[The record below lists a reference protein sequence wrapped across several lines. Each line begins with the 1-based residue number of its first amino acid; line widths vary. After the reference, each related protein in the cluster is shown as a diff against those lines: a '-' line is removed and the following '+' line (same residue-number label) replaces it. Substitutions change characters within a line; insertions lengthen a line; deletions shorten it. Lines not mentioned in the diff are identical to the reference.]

1 MAKRLPDQRL
11 SVRRSLEAHQAS
23 INFLTQEFSLDVITS
38 VAKELLQEGIFESTS
53 RAKLRFPE
61 LFETTPAQNL
71 ERAASE
77 AEVARSE
84 AAAIEKA
91 IELSDQEI
99 ATTKPATAAA
109 AEGKS
114 FLGSKKPEANG
125 VATVAGID
133 AERTKTATSIIPSLY
148 PIYMP
153 YALQHRILTSIQS
166 LLEECC
172 FNFGKRW
179 LPDIIASE
187 GWEVPEQVELTM
199 WTAKLKQHA
208 KKIPADAA
216 FKIPGKSWEEVLFG
230 THVLRHSAVH
240 RLKTSAYGLVN
251 LIEGAVLL
259 TRMLKDIPRAQRIE
273 EIRDTLKS
281 SIEEMERHKKV
292 LQEKLSSEVQSIA
305 RQRAELDALEKMSI
319 NGMVQSDTDNKFAT
333 GQWLTEC
340 LFSSRARL
348 QIESGDREASSPTK
362 SISSEEK
369 NEKPEKSGSI
379 TQQSS
384 SLWNTNVQ
392 GLPEDLEHA
401 GGASGMAQSS
411 SSPKIAA
418 KDDQNDHVDDDN
430 LLHSISC

>member
-1 MAKRLPDQRL
+1 
-11 SVRRSLEAHQAS
+11 
-23 INFLTQEFSLDVITS
+23 
-38 VAKELLQEGIFESTS
+38 
-53 RAKLRFPE
+53 
-61 LFETTPAQNL
+61 
-71 ERAASE
+71 
-77 AEVARSE
+77 
-84 AAAIEKA
+84 
-91 IELSDQEI
+91 
-99 ATTKPATAAA
+99 
-109 AEGKS
+109 
-114 FLGSKKPEANG
+114 
-125 VATVAGID
+125 
-133 AERTKTATSIIPSLY
+133 
-148 PIYMP
+148 MP

-362 SISSEEK
+362 SISSEEM
-369 NEKPEKSGSI
+369 NERPEKSGSI
-379 TQQSS
+379 PQQSS

-401 GGASGMAQSS
+401 GGASGIAQSS

-430 LLHSISC
+430 LLHSILAE